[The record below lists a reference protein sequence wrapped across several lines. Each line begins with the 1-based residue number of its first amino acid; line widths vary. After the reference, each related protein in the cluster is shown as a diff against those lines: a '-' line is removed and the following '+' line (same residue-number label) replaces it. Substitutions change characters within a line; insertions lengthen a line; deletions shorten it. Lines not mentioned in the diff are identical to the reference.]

1 MYQYKARVVRVVDGD
16 TIDCIVDLGFGIMYG
31 NESAPVRFRLAGINA
46 PEVRLGPKTDEAE
59 KQRGL
64 QAKAWLASLVEGHW
78 CELRTEK
85 DDKGKFGRYLA
96 YVIFA
101 DTNLNEAMVEE
112 GLAEYAQY

>member
-1 MYQYKARVVRVVDGD
+1 MYQYKAKVVRVVDGD
-16 TIDCIVDLGFGIMYG
+16 TIDCIVDLGFGIMNG
-31 NESAPVRFRLAGINA
+31 NEGSPVRFRLAGINA
-46 PEVRLGPKTDEAE
+46 PETRLGKNTDEAE

-64 QAKAWLASLVEGHW
+64 QAKAWLASLIEGHW
-78 CELRTEK
+78 VEIHTEK

-112 GLAEYAQY
+112 GLAEFAEY